1 MADVTVISSSIVQ
14 PRNTNQSGRT
24 KIHLTPF
31 DLNLL
36 YVDYPQR
43 GLLFRKPDPETRFI
57 SRLKSSLSTAL
68 EIYFPFAGRLVKVEN
83 LENNTVSFYIDCEDG
98 LGAKFVHAES
108 KSLSVSDILQP
119 HGSVPDFMSHFFP
132 SIDVKS
138 IHGLSEPL
146 LALQVTELK
155 DGVFISF
162 GYNHMVADGASIWNF
177 FNTWSKICSNKSG
190 HQKNLKPLVLR
201 GWFLDKIDYPIH
213 IPASEA
219 DAPTSDEIS
228 QMPSSKER
236 VFHFTKKNISELK
249 TKANGETGSSDLI
262 ISSLQALSAHLWRS
276 IIRHSGMKREEETHC
291 KVAVDLRQR
300 LNPPLDKECFGNVN
314 NLGVATVTVGELL
327 DHEMGW
333 AALQIS
339 KMVRP
344 QTDEKYKT
352 FAESWVKNVKI
363 SKTGDGSRM
372 VCDSVVVSSS
382 PWFDVYGN
390 DFGWGKPIAA
400 RGGPGNSISGKLVLF
415 QGIEEASIDVH
426 ATLWCDVLVKLLADV
441 EFMENVTVT

>member
-1 MADVTVISSSIVQ
+1 
-14 PRNTNQSGRT
+14 
-24 KIHLTPF
+24 
-31 DLNLL
+31 
-36 YVDYPQR
+36 
-43 GLLFRKPDPETRFI
+43 
-57 SRLKSSLSTAL
+57 
-68 EIYFPFAGRLVKVEN
+68 
-83 LENNTVSFYIDCEDG
+83 
-98 LGAKFVHAES
+98 
-108 KSLSVSDILQP
+108 
-119 HGSVPDFMSHFFP
+119 MSHFFP

-138 IHGLSEPL
+138 IYGLSEPL

-177 FNTWSKICSNKSG
+177 FNTWSKICSNEYD

-201 GWFLDKIDYPIH
+201 GWFLDKIDYRIH

-228 QMPSSKER
+228 QMPTSKER

-327 DHEMGW
+327 DHEIGW

-339 KMVRP
+339 KMVRS

-352 FAESWVKNVKI
+352 FAENWVNNVKI

-390 DFGWGKPIAA
+390 DFGWGTDC
-400 RGGPGNSISGKLVLF
+400 S
-415 QGIEEASIDVH
+415 
-426 ATLWCDVLVKLLADV
+426 
-441 EFMENVTVT
+441 

>member
-1 MADVTVISSSIVQ
+1 
-14 PRNTNQSGRT
+14 
-24 KIHLTPF
+24 
-31 DLNLL
+31 
-36 YVDYPQR
+36 
-43 GLLFRKPDPETRFI
+43 
-57 SRLKSSLSTAL
+57 
-68 EIYFPFAGRLVKVEN
+68 
-83 LENNTVSFYIDCEDG
+83 
-98 LGAKFVHAES
+98 
-108 KSLSVSDILQP
+108 
-119 HGSVPDFMSHFFP
+119 MSHFFP

-177 FNTWSKICSNKSG
+177 FNTWSKICSNEYD

-201 GWFLDKIDYPIH
+201 GWFLDKIDYRIH

-228 QMPSSKER
+228 QMPTSKER

-327 DHEMGW
+327 DHEIGW

-339 KMVRP
+339 KMVRS

-352 FAESWVKNVKI
+352 FAENWVNNVKI

-382 PWFDVYGN
+382 PWFDV
-390 DFGWGKPIAA
+390 
-400 RGGPGNSISGKLVLF
+400 GGPGNSISGKLVLF
-415 QGIEEASIDVH
+415 QGIEEGSIDVH

-441 EFMENVTVT
+441 EFMENM